1 MDVNGCHGFRIH
13 RMHPIYPNMA
23 SLSRAQGCSNHPLHR
38 WPFSSAEILSWK
50 IRPPN
55 LFQTVVKSQPETV
68 VISNVSLLWV
78 FQLLNVTKLISWYI
92 MIYHDISCMYL
103 SDLYDWKDISDWNIS
118 GISWNQIPIR
128 PGSRFLGLIWSADF
142 SALSA
147 WLQRWVWC
155 TSPKK
160 IWCKNCNW

>member
-23 SLSRAQGCSNHPLHR
+23 SLSRAPGCSNHPLHR

-92 MIYHDISCMYL
+92 MIYHACIYLISMTGKIYL
-103 SDLYDWKDISDWNIS
+103 T
-118 GISWNQIPIR
+118 GISVESPGIR
-128 PGSRFLGLIWSADF
+128 FQSGPAPDF
-142 SALSA
+142 SASFGAQISRPFQPGSNAGCGVL
-147 WLQRWVWC
+147 
-155 TSPKK
+155 SPKK